1 MNHMYEHVGRW
12 MRRYRI
18 SMTFKDLRLIVRHTR
33 VIRIPKNTIIMPQG
47 KMVTQ
52 LYFVNNGMVR
62 LLRQFRD
69 SDTTID
75 FIPEYE
81 FASTV
86 IYIRNEQLS
95 PCALETLTDVDAL
108 YWEKEE
114 VLYLLENIS
123 CGTKIEQAMLDRLLN
138 WGQDRE
144 IDIITLTPEERY
156 IKLLRENP
164 AVVSM
169 IPLKYIASYLGIH
182 QDSLSRIR
190 NKVSRKS

>member
-1 MNHMYEHVGRW
+1 MNRMYEHVGRW

-33 VIRIPKNTIIMPQG
+33 MIRIPKNTIIMPQG

-52 LYFVNNGMVR
+52 LYFINNGLVR

-75 FIPEYE
+75 FVPEHE

-86 IYIRNEQLS
+86 IYIRNEQSS

-123 CGTKIEQAMLDRLLN
+123 CGTKIEQAMLNRLLN

-144 IDIITLTPEERY
+144 IDIITMTPEERY

-190 NKVSRKS
+190 NKVARKS

>member
-1 MNHMYEHVGRW
+1 MNRMYEHVGRW

-33 VIRIPKNTIIMPQG
+33 MIRIPKNTIIMPQG
-47 KMVTQ
+47 KAVTQ
-52 LYFVNNGMVR
+52 LYFINNGMVR

-75 FIPEYE
+75 FVPEHE

-86 IYIRNEQLS
+86 IYIRNEQAS
-95 PCALETLTDVDAL
+95 PCALETLTDVEAL

-123 CGTKIEQAMLDRLLN
+123 CGTRIEQAMLDRLLT

-144 IDIITLTPEERY
+144 VDIITMTPEARY

-169 IPLKYIASYLGIH
+169 IPLKYIASYLG
-182 QDSLSRIR
+182 
-190 NKVSRKS
+190 